1 MAQVIPILY
10 NQATFYNEQ
19 NYMESYLERI
29 CYLVDGVLAQH
40 GLSATIAGGYVAGN
54 GLLLS
59 LSDTTFVNTGVRHDI
74 QKALDASQVLAT
86 IGVVLINNY
95 LHQFEPDTFTSQI
108 IEGEFKVSLSPPV
121 ETIDILTLIAAYQ
134 EQPPES

>member
-1 MAQVIPILY
+1 MAAVNPIPY
-10 NQATFYNEQ
+10 NQATFYDRQ
-19 NYMESYLERI
+19 NHMESYLERI

-40 GLSATIAGGYVAGN
+40 GLSAKIAGGYVAGN

-86 IGVVLINNY
+86 VGVVLINNY
-95 LHQFEPDTFTSQI
+95 LHQFEPDSFTSQV
-108 IEGEFKVSLSPPV
+108 IEGEFKVSPSRPV
-121 ETIDILTLIAAYQ
+121 ETMDVLALIAAHQ
-134 EQPPES
+134 DQPPEN